1 MILDLSW
8 FVVGYDFIQQVG
20 HERERERERERE
32 SEKEKD
38 IENERKRNKDRG
50 KERVSMFHALIKGSK
65 PSHEV

>member
-1 MILDLSW
+1 MN
-8 FVVGYDFIQQVG
+8 GYK
-20 HERERERERERE
+20 
-32 SEKEKD
+32 KEKD